1 MDALEKLYSKD
12 ANGAARMT
20 QLLVGVAYD
29 LQQQLDELNRE
40 GDTEKT
46 ARTIKAF
53 EKFLG
58 KISEREATLDYKTL
72 NWIAA
77 TYESLASGL
86 MAGNSTNSNRSMT
99 ATTNQ
104 HPTQKLSPDAK
115 NYLQQAVKAYE
126 TILSRAKDQPDSVPA
141 DKLPAIKRRL
151 ALDYRSLGDYEKS
164 IAKFVEVLKDK
175 PTLLPVQIEAAYT
188 YQMRGEN
195 DNPDYFVGAMLGGR
209 GPAESIWG
217 WNQISQ
223 KTARDER
230 FRDVFHEA
238 RYNMA
243 LCRVEFSASRTTPDE
258 KRKLLELAKG
268 TIRET
273 KRYESTMGGAKWK
286 PQYEKLLREIQKNL
300 GEPVVGLL
308 AFDQE
313 EAERGAAKSQSDS
326 AQKN

>member
-1 MDALEKLYSKD
+1 
-12 ANGAARMT
+12 
-20 QLLVGVAYD
+20 
-29 LQQQLDELNRE
+29 
-40 GDTEKT
+40 
-46 ARTIKAF
+46 
-53 EKFLG
+53 
-58 KISEREATLDYKTL
+58 
-72 NWIAA
+72 
-77 TYESLASGL
+77 
-86 MAGNSTNSNRSMT
+86 
-99 ATTNQ
+99 
-104 HPTQKLSPDAK
+104 
-115 NYLQQAVKAYE
+115 
-126 TILSRAKDQPDSVPA
+126 
-141 DKLPAIKRRL
+141 L